1 MSMIALI
8 AMFCGNKSSGAIINP
23 SFEDGPYGD
32 WVVPTGW
39 TLNNSSAFGEGVR
52 NIWASSGG
60 YCYDFWS
67 FSSQSNT
74 AGSYESISQRVD
86 LTGVTKILFDVKLIS
101 YYRNN
106 PVTFQDYMAAF
117 LIDGTRYWTQVTE
130 GIYLNQSIDVS
141 RLSAGLHT
149 IELRQECIVDE
160 SYMPSCWTEWD
171 NIRAVPEPAT
181 LLLLGLGG
189 LFLRKRK

>member
-1 MSMIALI
+1 MLVLI
-8 AMFCGNKSSGAIINP
+8 AVFCGNKSSGAIINP

-32 WVVPTGW
+32 WVVPSGW
-39 TLNNSSAFGEGVR
+39 SIHNSNNFGEGVR
-52 NIWASSGG
+52 SYWASNGG

-67 FSSQSNT
+67 FGSQNNT
-74 AGSYESISQRVD
+74 IGSYESIYQHVD

-101 YYRNN
+101 YFRNN

-117 LIDGTRYWTQVTE
+117 LIDGTPYWTKVT
-130 GIYLNQSIDVS
+130 GGVYLNQSIDVS

-149 IELRQECIVDE
+149 IELRQECIADE

-171 NIRAVPEPAT
+171 NLRVVPEPGT
-181 LLLLGLGG
+181 VLLLGLGG